1 MSMDG
6 SPWYM
11 ATDGMGNSE
20 SIGDY
25 FVREPAAPTA
35 WHDYSI
41 GDHVELTTGGPTMV
55 VLDVCGECGDID
67 VAWFNGTTMEI
78 VTLPSVAVWHA
89 YDD

>member
-1 MSMDG
+1 MNG

-11 ATDGMGNSE
+11 AVDFGTDEETRNHA
-20 SIGDY
+20 DY
-25 FVREPAAPTA
+25 FAEAAPQ
-35 WHDYSI
+35 HDYNI

-55 VLDVCGECGDID
+55 VLDVCDECGDVD

-78 VTLPSVAVWHA
+78 ITLPSAAVWHA